1 LWAFNW
7 NDARG
12 FEQASKEGYS
22 KEGVFR
28 HRGESPRQ
36 DGRDQHGVD
45 ESTGMPGDVQPT
57 TFWREVLI
65 INDVDFTKPNVR
77 EKLIEAAS

>member
-1 LWAFNW
+1 
-7 NDARG
+7 
-12 FEQASKEGYS
+12 
-22 KEGVFR
+22 
-28 HRGESPRQ
+28 
-36 DGRDQHGVD
+36 
-45 ESTGMPGDVQPT
+45 MPGDVQPT